1 MKNKFL
7 KVTQEG
13 HFFDKHK
20 KVLVAVSG
28 GLDSMN
34 LFHLLYEYS
43 KELGIE
49 LGLAHVNHGQRE
61 ESVTEEKYL
70 KQLTKDCEVPFYLSR
85 FEGIFSEEAAR
96 KWRYTFFAEVMEKEG
111 YTALVTAHHADDQ
124 AETVLM
130 RLIRGSRLRHLSAIK
145 SIQPFASGELIRP
158 LLSFHKTE
166 FEDLF
171 HFEDSSN
178 TDLGYFR
185 NRVRNNFIPQ
195 LKQENPKIDVALN
208 HLADDTNYIYQALR
222 DLTKDISTTDLVSF
236 QQQTPAVQRVLVEEY
251 LDNFP
256 DLQLSRSQFEQ
267 LIHIL
272 HSNKNYY
279 HILKND
285 YVLEKNYQ
293 NFRIYKIG
301 PETYSQ
307 QKKIVIKSEGI
318 FSYDSYI
325 FSLNHP
331 LKDADWVIYF
341 PTDEPI
347 LLRGRQAGD
356 TILVNGITKKLRRW
370 FIDNKI
376 PQKIRQEAIIIEQ
389 SDKIYGIV
397 KLVTSDLSKFAKNDI
412 IKATLYIKMKE

>member
-1 MKNKFL
+1 
-7 KVTQEG
+7 
-13 HFFDKHK
+13 
-20 KVLVAVSG
+20 
-28 GLDSMN
+28 
-34 LFHLLYEYS
+34 
-43 KELGIE
+43 
-49 LGLAHVNHGQRE
+49 
-61 ESVTEEKYL
+61 
-70 KQLTKDCEVPFYLSR
+70 
-85 FEGIFSEEAAR
+85 
-96 KWRYTFFAEVMEKEG
+96 
-111 YTALVTAHHADDQ
+111 
-124 AETVLM
+124 
-130 RLIRGSRLRHLSAIK
+130 
-145 SIQPFASGELIRP
+145 
-158 LLSFHKTE
+158 
-166 FEDLF
+166 
-171 HFEDSSN
+171 
-178 TDLGYFR
+178 
-185 NRVRNNFIPQ
+185 
-195 LKQENPKIDVALN
+195 
-208 HLADDTNYIYQALR
+208 
-222 DLTKDISTTDLVSF
+222 LVSF

-318 FSYDSYI
+318 FSYDSCI

-370 FIDNKI
+370 FIDHKI